1 MFSLKVLLL
10 RGLSFVRLGALSSA
24 GLVEVT
30 VAEAEC
36 CGGGGRVAD
45 AGRDGFRKVG
55 SGSVVVRAN
64 LRRMRFDSAVEG
76 TVC

>member
-1 MFSLKVLLL
+1 VLLL
-10 RGLSFVRLGALSSA
+10 LGLSFVRLGARSRT
-24 GLVEVT
+24 GLVEGV
-30 VAEAEC
+30 VADIEC

-64 LRRMRFDSAVEG
+64 LRRMRFDSAVRSRI
-76 TVC
+76 C